1 MAGGAALFFFVLPSK
16 AVLADVNGELINFY
30 RVLRDRFSE
39 LRSRLNRLSAS
50 ENVYYSF
57 RASNPRGY
65 IQRAVR
71 FAYLNRLSWNGLY
84 RVNRAGKFNVPIGD
98 RLPEFMWSMSD
109 LLRASHALSN
119 ARLEV
124 ADFRKVASQARKGD
138 FVFFDPP
145 YPRGAKDKVG
155 FNRYTADFFSTE
167 DHENLAEVI
176 EELSKRKVRVMLT
189 LANAAHLHEL
199 YPESLHRKIIR
210 SKSLI
215 SCNGNDRRGVGEL
228 VLTNY

>member
-39 LRSRLNRLSAS
+39 LRRRLNKLSAS
-50 ENVYYSF
+50 ENVYYAF
-57 RASNPRGY
+57 RESNPRGQV
-65 IQRAVR
+65 QRAVR
-71 FAYLNRLSWNGLY
+71 FAYLNRLAWNGLY
-84 RVNRAGKFNVPIGD
+84 RVNRSGKFNVPIGD
-98 RLPEFMWSMSD
+98 RLPESMWSMTD
-109 LLRASHALSN
+109 LLRASHALSS
-119 ARLEV
+119 ARLKV
-124 ADFRKVASQARKGD
+124 ADFRKVASLSKKGD

-145 YPRGAKDKVG
+145 YPRGAKDNVG
-155 FNRYTADFFSTE
+155 FNRYTADCFSTE

-199 YPESLHRKIIR
+199 YPESLRRRLVR
-210 SKSLI
+210 SKALI
-215 SCNGNDRRGVGEL
+215 SCNGNDRKGVGEL